1 MSTIISIHS
10 LELWTRIG
18 VPNLERAIPQRILA
32 NIRVEGAWGVA
43 GATDDLSDTVDY
55 ESVYRK
61 VKMLAQGERKT
72 LEKFGED
79 ITAEILK
86 EKKVQ
91 RVTVE
96 LRKFILPGTREVSL
110 SLTRP

>member
-1 MSTIISIHS
+1 M
-10 LELWTRIG
+10 
-18 VPNLERAIPQRILA
+18 PDLERRVPQRILA
-32 NIRVEGAWGVA
+32 NIHLEGAWGAA
-43 GATDDLSDTVDY
+43 GATDALSDTVDY
-55 ESVYRK
+55 ESVYKK
-61 VKMLAQGERKT
+61 VKMLAKGERKT

-79 ITAEILK
+79 IAAEILK

-96 LRKFILPGTREVSL
+96 LRKFVLPGTREVSV